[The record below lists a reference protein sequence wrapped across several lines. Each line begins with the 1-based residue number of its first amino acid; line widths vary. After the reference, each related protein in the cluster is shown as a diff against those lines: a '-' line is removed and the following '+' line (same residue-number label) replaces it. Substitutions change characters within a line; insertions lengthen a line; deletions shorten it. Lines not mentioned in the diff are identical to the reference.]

1 MTDLLQYEMNRE
13 TAWCPGCGNFSIRRA
28 LVKALAELD
37 LSPEQVTLFTGIGQA
52 AKMPHYIRVNAFNG
66 LHGRALP
73 AALGMRIAN
82 PDMKVI
88 VESGDGD
95 TYGEGGNHL
104 LHNIRRNPDISH
116 LVHNN
121 QIYGLTKGQ
130 ASPTS
135 EYVLKTAVQPGGVK
149 SDPFNPVLF
158 AVAMKASFVARASV
172 TEEEHLKEMIKAAIN
187 HKGYALI
194 DILQPCVTFNRINT
208 YQWYSE
214 RVYKLEEDYN
224 PADWTAAL
232 KKAAEWGERIPI
244 GIIYKEEKATFR
256 EKIGH
261 LKESKILAGKRV
273 EPAEREYLLDEFR

>member
-1 MTDLLQYEMNRE
+1 
-13 TAWCPGCGNFSIRRA
+13 
-28 LVKALAELD
+28 
-37 LSPEQVTLFTGIGQA
+37 
-52 AKMPHYIRVNAFNG
+52 
-66 LHGRALP
+66 
-73 AALGMRIAN
+73 
-82 PDMKVI
+82 
-88 VESGDGD
+88 
-95 TYGEGGNHL
+95 
-104 LHNIRRNPDISH
+104 
-116 LVHNN
+116 
-121 QIYGLTKGQ
+121 
-130 ASPTS
+130 
-135 EYVLKTAVQPGGVK
+135 
-149 SDPFNPVLF
+149 
-158 AVAMKASFVARASV
+158 
-172 TEEEHLKEMIKAAIN
+172 MIKAAIN